1 MEKKKRGGEEKK
13 KVVSSA
19 SVHIYAA
26 HSMRTVSVCGMGM
39 RGNRAKERGT
49 DTATQI
55 STEGE
60 RGRGEEEAGSAEE
73 GALCDA

>member
-1 MEKKKRGGEEKK
+1 MEKKK

-19 SVHIYAA
+19 SVHMYTA
-26 HSMRTVSVCGMGM
+26 HSTRTVSVCGMGM

-49 DTATQI
+49 DRETQI

-60 RGRGEEEAGSAEE
+60 RGKEEEEAGGVEE